1 MALTTA
7 DSGNILVRNYGRNPA
22 VNFNFMLRVEG
33 IYDLPCKAV
42 HSFQRENEYEYI
54 QEGGLNDYVHMR
66 RKPISKPFTFQ
77 VERYVGT
84 DILDPLSLGTD
95 LALPIILIVN
105 RYLIYGDFVPVRSYT
120 FTGCTV
126 MAKQYGELDAEKSG
140 LLVETT
146 TIAYRE
152 MFCMENVAGS
162 FLMEEPWGFDGQK
175 MEGSNERHARHP
187 QNEVRGR
194 DMPSK
199 KWMFVG
205 GNTQRAQQASG
216 QDNRNQEERAPYV
229 GGVNGSS
236 VHNAGEVR
244 KAEMEGKARKWT
256 FGDEENGSS
265 VRNADE
271 VRKEEMEGKARKWTF
286 GDEENG
292 SSVRNADE
300 VRKEEMEG
308 AARKWTFGDEGNG
321 SSVRNADEV
330 RKEEME
336 AAAQLRKWPAKKNA
350 VDVAT
355 FLGMDANA
363 GISKRKWPPD
373 QSAVSVKPPS
383 EENPEGQGS

>member
-105 RYLIYGDFVPVRSYT
+105 RYLMYGDFVPVRSYT

-175 MEGSNERHARHP
+175 MEGRNQQHARHP
-187 QNEVRGR
+187 QNEVRGK
-194 DMPSK
+194 DMPSR
-199 KWMFVG
+199 KWMFAG
-205 GNTQRAQQASG
+205 GEQARDAKPKINETMAFRG
-216 QDNRNQEERAPYV
+216 I
-229 GGVNGSS
+229 NGSS
-236 VHNAGEVR
+236 VYNAGEVR
-244 KAEMEGKARKWT
+244 KAEMESMARKWPT
-256 FGDEENGSS
+256 
-265 VRNADE
+265 
-271 VRKEEMEGKARKWTF
+271 
-286 GDEENG
+286 
-292 SSVRNADE
+292 
-300 VRKEEMEG
+300 
-308 AARKWTFGDEGNG
+308 
-321 SSVRNADEV
+321 
-330 RKEEME
+330 
-336 AAAQLRKWPAKKNA
+336 KKNA
-350 VDVAT
+350 VDVAA
-355 FLGMDANA
+355 FLSEDAAA
-363 GISKRKWPPD
+363 GINKRKWPPD
-373 QSAVSVKPPS
+373 ESAVKVKTVLDK
-383 EENPEGQGS
+383 NPEE